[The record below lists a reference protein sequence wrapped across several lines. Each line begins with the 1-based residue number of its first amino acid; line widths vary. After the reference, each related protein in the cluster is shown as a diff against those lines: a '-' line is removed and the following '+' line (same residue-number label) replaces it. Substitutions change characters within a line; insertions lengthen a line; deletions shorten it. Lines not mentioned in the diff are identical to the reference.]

1 MSTDIS
7 PKRDKIARNISQS
20 HYIRMFM
27 DTEIH
32 LSGEVPPQEP
42 TLKERA
48 AKGLFWGGIS
58 NFVQQI
64 IGAAFGIFIMRV
76 LGPYNYGLIGMLL
89 IFSAVANSL
98 MDSGF
103 TVALVNKKEIKH
115 EDYNAVFWFSIML
128 GIILYIILFF
138 SAPLIA
144 KYYDNPIFTDLSRL
158 LFLSFLINSMGF
170 AHNAIL
176 IKKLMVKQRAKID
189 IISMSVSQSVGL
201 IMALGGFLYWGLAIQ
216 AILMSLISVFMRWRY
231 APWKPT
237 ILNIDFKPLKYM
249 IGFSSKL
256 LITNIFIQVSSYFL
270 NVIIGKKYGA
280 TQAGYYSR
288 GQYWMQLA
296 NTTINGMISSVAQP
310 VLVEVNT
317 DSGRQLQIFRK
328 MLRFGA
334 FISFPA
340 MFGLAFI
347 SREFILLT
355 LGEDWIA
362 TIPILQIFCIYGGF
376 SFMAHLYYQFLLSH
390 GKSNLVLLYYLFFF
404 VLTIVITIVTAGY
417 NMLLTVI
424 AYNLLCM
431 IGIVAWHYFA
441 GKLIGLNIVTLIKDI
456 IPYFGIAIGCIGIA
470 WIVTIPME
478 NLIFI
483 LISKILIVASL
494 YLSIVWFSGSTIL
507 KESILFLTKRLKKN
521 YKG

>member
-1 MSTDIS
+1 
-7 PKRDKIARNISQS
+7 
-20 HYIRMFM
+20 MFM

-32 LSGEVPPQEP
+32 LPSQVPPQEP
-42 TLKERA
+42 TLKERT

-64 IGAAFGIFIMRV
+64 IGAAFGIFIMRM

-89 IFSAVANSL
+89 IFSAVANTL

-115 EDYNAVFWFSIML
+115 EDYNAVFWFSIIL
-128 GIILYIILFF
+128 GIILYVILFF
-138 SAPLIA
+138 SAPFIA

-170 AHNAIL
+170 AHQAIL

-189 IISMSVSQSVGL
+189 ITSMIVSQSIGL
-201 IMALGGFLYWGLAIQ
+201 IMAFSGFLYWGLAIQ

-237 ILNIDFKPLKYM
+237 FLNIDFKPLKSM

-256 LITNIFIQVSSYFL
+256 LITNILQQVSNYVLS
-270 NVIIGKKYGA
+270 VIIGKKYGA
-280 TQAGYYSR
+280 TQVGYYTR
-288 GQYWMQLA
+288 GQYWMQLS
-296 NTTINGMISSVAQP
+296 NTIIIGMIASVAQP
-310 VLVEVNT
+310 VLVEANT
-317 DSGRQLQIFRK
+317 DKGRQLQIFRK

-347 SREFILLT
+347 GKEFILIT
-355 LGEDWIA
+355 LGKDWID

-376 SFMAHLYYQFLLSH
+376 SFMVHLYYQFLISH
-390 GKSNLVLLYYLFFF
+390 GKSNLVLLYFLFFS
-404 VLTIVITIVTAGY
+404 VLTIVIAIVTAGY
-417 NMLLTVI
+417 NMLLMVI
-424 AYNLLCM
+424 TYNLLCM
-431 IGIVAWHYFA
+431 IGIGVWHYFA
-441 GKLIGLNIVTLIKDI
+441 GKLMGLSVVTLMKDI
-456 IPYFGIAIGCIGIA
+456 IPYFGIAIGCITIA
-470 WIVTIPME
+470 WLATLSIE
-478 NLIFI
+478 NLLFL

-494 YLSIVWFSGSTIL
+494 YLSIVWLSGSIIL
-507 KESILFLTKRLKKN
+507 KESILFLTNMWKKN
-521 YKG
+521 V